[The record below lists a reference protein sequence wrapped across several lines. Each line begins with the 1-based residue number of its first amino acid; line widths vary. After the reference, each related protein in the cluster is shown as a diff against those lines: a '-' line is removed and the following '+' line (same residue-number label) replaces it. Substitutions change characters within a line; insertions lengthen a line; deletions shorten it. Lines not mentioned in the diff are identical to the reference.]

1 MFMCRNPDVF
11 LSFFTQLRAS
21 LSYRYLCQFLCL
33 SDARPPN
40 SCKAFRLL
48 LVFCSRRK
56 LVCIVGIHRYR
67 FVHCSL
73 SYGKL
78 LTLLL
83 SSYTITCPRTMQIL
97 HTKHPPTVPPGLYR
111 EQAFGNLEKSSKQA
125 ADDVRV
131 VNAQLMTCT
140 HRDTVV
146 ERSPSCKC

>member
-1 MFMCRNPDVF
+1 
-11 LSFFTQLRAS
+11 
-21 LSYRYLCQFLCL
+21 
-33 SDARPPN
+33 
-40 SCKAFRLL
+40 
-48 LVFCSRRK
+48 
-56 LVCIVGIHRYR
+56 VCIVGIHRYR

-146 ERSPSCKC
+146 ERSPSCKCKVQRRRSAFPHPYRAELVSLCMIAELSAQEAGRRQARTCFHHWLESVELR